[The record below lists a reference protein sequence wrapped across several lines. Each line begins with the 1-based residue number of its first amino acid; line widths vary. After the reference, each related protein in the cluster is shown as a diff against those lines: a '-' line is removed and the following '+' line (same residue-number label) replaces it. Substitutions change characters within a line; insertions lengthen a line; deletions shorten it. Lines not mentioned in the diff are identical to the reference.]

1 MLSLQSLFALGVV
14 EDKFEEDFIADED
27 AAANND
33 DDAVLFLAAGVA
45 IEVARDDEVVTND
58 VALLLVAPS

>member
-1 MLSLQSLFALGVV
+1 LLSLQSLFALGVV

-45 IEVARDDEVVTND
+45 IEVARV
-58 VALLLVAPS
+58 LLVAPS